1 MARNAQQNRTDE
13 QQEEI
18 ETESQEI
25 ENEPVAF
32 AEFTSKD
39 GWEENHVDSF
49 SVMAI
54 SEAFE
59 AKNAVNLS
67 KDDLNGHIVKLKT
80 KTEDL
85 FAIADSGS
93 PMCLIN
99 KKTDRRL
106 QENDKSTIF
115 KKAQRKTPLEIWR
128 ATMVKP

>member
-1 MARNAQQNRTDE
+1 MGDRNDE

-18 ETESQEI
+18 EMESQEI

-59 AKNAVNLS
+59 AKKAVNLS
-67 KDDLNGHIVKLKT
+67 KDDLNGHIVKLKMT
-80 KTEDL
+80 TEVL
-85 FAIADSGS
+85 FAIADSRS

-99 KKTDRRL
+99 KKKRISDYRKTTS
-106 QENDKSTIF
+106 QQFS
-115 KKAQRKTPLEIWR
+115 KKAHRKTPLEIWR

>member
-1 MARNAQQNRTDE
+1 
-13 QQEEI
+13 
-18 ETESQEI
+18 
-25 ENEPVAF
+25 
-32 AEFTSKD
+32 
-39 GWEENHVDSF
+39 
-49 SVMAI
+49 MAI

-59 AKNAVNLS
+59 AKNSVNLS

-106 QENDKSTIF
+106 QDNDKSTIF
-115 KKAQRKTPLEIWR
+115 KNSPPENAPRNLACYNGETIIPKGRLIITVES
-128 ATMVKP
+128 